1 MLKLAF
7 IVTKLL
13 IAYAPFFAF
22 YGKLSPKMCAALSV
36 SIVIMRLICLRFFMQ
51 VLYWNLCCSTICVH
65 KVLKLYIFVTKSA
78 MFLSSEF
85 VV

>member
-13 IAYAPFFAF
+13 IAYTPFFAF

-36 SIVIMRLICLRFFMQ
+36 SIVIIRLICLRFFMQ
-51 VLYWNLCCSTICVH
+51 VLY
-65 KVLKLYIFVTKSA
+65 
-78 MFLSSEF
+78 
-85 VV
+85 

>member
-22 YGKLSPKMCAALSV
+22 DGKLSPKMCAALSV

-51 VLYWNLCCSTICVH
+51 VLY
-65 KVLKLYIFVTKSA
+65 
-78 MFLSSEF
+78 
-85 VV
+85 